1 MLTWLTGRRH
11 EQFARRWLEQQG
23 LTFVAQNVRFRQG
36 EIDLI
41 MRDSGTGC
49 LPRSATAAMHTMAE
63 RLPVSQKPN
72 SAAYFMRLPAG
83 YLSNS

>member
-23 LTFVAQNVRFRQG
+23 LTFVAQNVRFRRG

-41 MRDSGTGC
+41 MRDSGTWVFTEV
-49 LPRSATAAMHTMAE
+49 RYRRNAQ